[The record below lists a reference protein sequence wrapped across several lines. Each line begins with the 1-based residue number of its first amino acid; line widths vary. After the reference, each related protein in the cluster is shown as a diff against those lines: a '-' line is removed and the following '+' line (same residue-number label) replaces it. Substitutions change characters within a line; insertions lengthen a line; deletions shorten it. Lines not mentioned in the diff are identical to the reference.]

1 VKNHAD
7 NRVRVVALPTILA
20 AMLAIFWA
28 VSPAR
33 AAEVKL
39 TRADVRTYAITG
51 GAGANAWALRYH
63 TPVNGYWD
71 YRSKQLVE
79 IARLLPVEG
88 DRAWFSHG
96 GWLRLIDTKQGVV
109 IGRWHF
115 PGLIVRLEVAGKELQ
130 VETQQQ
136 YGPENLIRT
145 VFPFDPAAPRIPN
158 WPPNDISLER
168 LSQTESD
175 ANFTFNPGNASAQDA
190 KQREA
195 QMKDMVRRDPLS
207 PWLRVALGKFLLETS
222 QPGATDVFREAVELA
237 STDFTELLRISAFL
251 DTFGQREVARKA
263 FERGYRDFLERG
275 YDPRL
280 VHSLLPKFIL
290 YSYGPA
296 KGDWKREDPV
306 FRREIIERFYRF
318 APYAEAAEYAWQL
331 YAQRLETDGPSELVS
346 TWQFRAKDARGKSGA
361 IWNRGV
367 LLAIDTAALLVASA
381 FLAGFLFIVVI
392 YRRYV
397 PQRRL
402 LAAAHGRQ
410 GKLARGFFLFGLEFW
425 SRRDRIAFLSIA
437 LLGWLAAGAV
447 GSYMSGILRVAAAP
461 LSLAGGSL
469 AGPVNRE
476 YLEKHLPPTPERD
489 LLLAYSWQLDG
500 DLKKA
505 EELYR
510 ALPQFAE
517 SWNNLG
523 VILNATGRESQ
534 AKQAFEHALQMDPA
548 RDEAAVN
555 SGRPAQSFWTKL
567 FQENLPGKPMLALP
581 ASDRFQRAYL
591 NGSTSAVM
599 MRAVAGPLTYID
611 NDPSLIFGSAG
622 AARGT
627 ILFVGLLVAVT
638 LLAIAMV
645 TLIPARDVTQPP
657 GRRHIVLQILFPGT
671 VPAWSW
677 FGGLVLTAWSFFF
690 IQDLLLF
697 WQGSSRILT
706 YISMPNILWAY
717 GVPAEPNAVRLTGVG
732 GLINPGWGLV
742 AVSPAILFAVNLAL
756 VLWQRRRERS
766 VSVG

>member
-1 VKNHAD
+1 MKNEAD
-7 NRVRVVALPTILA
+7 NTARAVALPTILA

-28 VSPAR
+28 AAPAG

-39 TRADVRTYAITG
+39 TRADVRTYEITG
-51 GAGANAWALRYH
+51 GAGANAWTLRYH
-63 TPVNGYWD
+63 TTVDGYWD
-71 YRSKQLVE
+71 SRAKQPVE

-115 PGLIVRLEVAGKELQ
+115 PGLIVRLEMAGKELQ

-158 WPPNDISLER
+158 WPPNDISLEK
-168 LSQTESD
+168 LSQTEAD
-175 ANFTFNPGNASAQDA
+175 ANFTINPGHASAQES
-190 KQREA
+190 KRREA
-195 QMKDMVRRDPLS
+195 QLKEMARRDPLS

-237 STDFTELLRISAFL
+237 SIDFTELLRMSAFL
-251 DTFGQREVARKA
+251 DFLGQREVARKA

-280 VHSLLPKFIL
+280 VHSLLSRLVL
-290 YSYGPA
+290 YSFRPA
-296 KGDWKREDPV
+296 KGDWQREDPV
-306 FRREIIERFYRF
+306 FRREIIERFYRLT
-318 APYAEAAEYAWQL
+318 PYVEAAEYAWQL
-331 YAQRLETDGPSELVS
+331 YAQHLEANGPPELVP

-367 LLAIDTAALLVASA
+367 ILALDTASLLVASA

-402 LAAAHGRQ
+402 LAAAQGRQ
-410 GKLARGFFLFGLEFW
+410 GKLSRGFFFFGLEFW

-447 GSYMSGILRVAAAP
+447 GSYMSGILRAAASP
-461 LSLAGGSL
+461 LSLVGGSL
-469 AGPVNRE
+469 AGPVNRQ
-476 YLEKHLPPTPERD
+476 YLEKRLPPTPERD

-510 ALPQFAE
+510 ALPQFPE

-523 VILNATGRESQ
+523 VILKATGRESQ

-555 SGRPAQSFWTKL
+555 LGRPPQSFWTKL

-581 ASDRFQRAYL
+581 ASERFQRAFL
-591 NGSTSAVM
+591 DGSTGAVLI
-599 MRAVAGPLTYID
+599 RAVAGPLGAIR
-611 NDPSLIFGSAG
+611 NNPASLLG
-622 AARGT
+622 AVAPKE
-627 ILFVGLLVAVT
+627 VGLVAAFMVLIL

-671 VPAWSW
+671 SPVWSW
-677 FGGLVLTAWSFFF
+677 FGGLVLTAWSFLF

-697 WQGSSRILT
+697 WMGSPRILT
-706 YISMPNILWAY
+706 YISMPNILWTN

-742 AVSPAILFAVNLAL
+742 AVAPALLFAVNLAL
-756 VLWQRRRERS
+756 VLWQRRRENS